1 MNVITSSIS
10 SQESRERVGSILNQA
25 LADEFALS
33 AAARDYHWNVM
44 GPQARSLYELFDEQY
59 HQLDQWIERIA
70 GRARAVGVAARA
82 GWAELIKAPRFAPA
96 QGSGLTT
103 PCMLA
108 ALMALHDCMVEQ
120 LRSDVETCTAR
131 CHDPA
136 TAELLSELAEYHETT
151 SWMLGELLE
160 DREISEA

>member
-1 MNVITSSIS
+1 MNSMIFPTM
-10 SQESRERVGSILNQA
+10 SQDSRERVGSILNQA

-33 AAARDYHWNVM
+33 AAARDYHWNVV

-59 HQLDQWIERIA
+59 HQLDQWIEKIA
-70 GRARAVGVAARA
+70 SRARAVGVAAKA
-82 GWAELIKAPRFAPA
+82 GWAELIKAPRFAPVRGA
-96 QGSGLTT
+96 GLTT

-108 ALMALHDCMVEQ
+108 ALMALHDCMVNQ
-120 LRSDVETCTAR
+120 LRTDVETCTAQF
-131 CHDPA
+131 HDAA

-160 DREISEA
+160 DREISQA